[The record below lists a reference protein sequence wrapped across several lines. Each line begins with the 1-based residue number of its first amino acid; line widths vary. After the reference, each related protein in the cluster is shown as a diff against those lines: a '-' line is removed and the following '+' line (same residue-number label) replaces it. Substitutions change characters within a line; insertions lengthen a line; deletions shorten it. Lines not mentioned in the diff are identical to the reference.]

1 MAQTMTLKDFQNRII
16 GYVEIKDNGDK
27 TLKDFHN
34 RILGYYDAKQ
44 NVTKD
49 FYNHIVGRGDIL
61 TSLLK

>member
-1 MAQTMTLKDFQNRII
+1 MVQTVTLRDFYNRII

-27 TLKDFHN
+27 TLRDFYR